1 MSSQKWKS
9 IVWQFSI
16 GLLTFVLLVTG
27 LLAQDSTTRALTPD
41 APITGTLDA
50 GNPVEVYTLTGRAN
64 DSYALSVV
72 AADDA
77 AVYLHVT
84 DATGASISAS
94 GGGDGS
100 ALTGTSSITVTFTL
114 PADGTYYV
122 TVVSLNGV
130 GDTAIDF
137 ELNLALQNSA
147 AVFTPPGELLTAT
160 GLQVRLTWDSQ
171 ANMDLEVRDPVG
183 GSLYFDTPTVASGGQ
198 FGVNANSVC
207 ANRVAEN
214 AIEQVT
220 WPAGVVPTGS
230 YELLVYY
237 QPLQDCPT
245 TDSVTFTIEATVDGQ
260 AVPAF
265 EGTLSPN
272 QVFLASF
279 VVNADGTSAPGLSGV
294 KVDPPAAP
302 SIQGATPTG
311 LTLGSPVAGVIT
323 SQQPFAIYTFVGQ
336 PGDIVSVDM
345 AATSGNLDTLLMLL
359 DPNGNQIA
367 TNDDR
372 DLGITNS
379 LILNAALVLDGTYTV
394 IATRYGQNLG
404 GTQGDYTIA
413 LTGPITA
420 DLSGTQT
427 AVLPDLPNL
436 PNGAVEVS
444 LQWNTAADLQL
455 LVRDPQGNAVF
466 DDRPS
471 IASTGATLAA
481 NGNVNCIPAD
491 GSPVSYIY
499 WPEGRLPAAGP
510 YEIEVQYQNQCNDT
524 NPVQFTLNVV
534 VNGQLVL
541 TANQQPRPGERF
553 VTSFNIGV
561 DGLVTAGDGGFF
573 GTVQRPDYA
582 SLDYLAE
589 IENAQ
594 VMTSGQTLTGSIRL
608 NQKFQVYVF
617 NGEAGQRAT
626 VGMEALNGTLDPV
639 VFLLDQNGVQVAQ
652 NDDAAGGGTTNS
664 LISEFILPEDG
675 QYIIIATHFGARY
688 GVTSGDYNLTLRLN

>member
-1 MSSQKWKS
+1 MSSQKLKFMALW
-9 IVWQFSI
+9 I
-16 GLLTFVLLVTG
+16 GAVVVFALSLSLS
-27 LLAQDSTTRALTPD
+27 LAQDSRALTPD
-41 APITGTLDA
+41 TPVSGTLDSN
-50 GNPVEVYTLTGRAN
+50 NPVQVYTFAGLAGEVYQISATTDADAIPYLT
-64 DSYALSVV
+64 
-72 AADDA
+72 
-77 AVYLHVT
+77 VT
-84 DATGASISAS
+84 DAAGE
-94 GGGDGS
+94 
-100 ALTGTSSITVTFTL
+100 ALPATREDDTATLAVSL
-114 PADGTYYV
+114 PADGTYYL
-122 TVVSLNGV
+122 TVIASDGV
-130 GDTAIDF
+130 GNTTIAF
-137 ELNLALQNSA
+137 EAELTLLESN
-147 AVFTPPGELLTAT
+147 AVSPSVEFTPPGELLTAT
-160 GLQVRLTWDSQ
+160 GMQISLTWNSE
-171 ANMDLEVRDPVG
+171 ANMDLEVRDPIG

-207 ANRVAEN
+207 DNRVSEN
-214 AIEQVT
+214 ANEQAT

-245 TDSVTFTIEATVDGQ
+245 GEPVSFTIQATVDGQ
-260 AVPAF
+260 AVPVF

-279 VVNADGTSAPGLSGV
+279 VVNADGTTARGLSGV
-294 KVDPPAAP
+294 KVDPPVAP
-302 SIQGATPTG
+302 NVQNATPVA
-311 LTLGSPVAGVIT
+311 LTLGTSVAAAIT
-323 SQQPFAIYTFVGQ
+323 SQQPYAVYTFTGQ
-336 PGDIVSVDM
+336 PGDIISVDM
-345 AATSGNLDTLLMLL
+345 ASTSGSLDTLLMLL

-372 DLGITNS
+372 DVGVTNS

-394 IATRYGQNLG
+394 VATRYGQDLG
-404 GTQGDYTIA
+404 GTQGAYTIL
-413 LTGPITA
+413 LTGPITP

-427 AVLPDLPNL
+427 ATLPDLPNL
-436 PNGAVEVS
+436 PRGAVEVS

-466 DDRPS
+466 DDRPT
-471 IASTGATLAA
+471 ITATGATLAA
-481 NGNVNCIPAD
+481 NGNVNCVPAD

-524 NPVQFTLNVV
+524 SPVQFTLNVV

-561 DGLVTAGDGGFF
+561 DGLVTSGDGGFF
-573 GTVQRPDYA
+573 GTVQRPDSA

-617 NGEAGQRAT
+617 DGEAGQQVT

-639 VFLLDQNGVQVAQ
+639 LFLLDQNGVQVAQ
-652 NDDAAGGGTTNS
+652 NDDAAVDTINS
-664 LISEFILPEDG
+664 LIGEFTLPEDG